1 MMRNLQMHHRIG
13 LVLIVILGLSAASLA
28 DIIILSDG
36 RQFEG
41 QVVAEKDDV
50 VQFDTVISGIR
61 AKLSFKRSEVTSL
74 EKKPLADDFFDEAE
88 SYASQRDEEAKKE
101 TLYLEIPIVGRFKE
115 QVFDRAVRLTL
126 AYAKRQEIPHIVFTV
141 DSSGGA
147 VDEAILLYRRLKQY
161 SDAMSYHAIVRNCT
175 GEALVIPF
183 LCDTV
188 YLVPGGKIGGS
199 DQRLQDAPRQ
209 WAKKAESVVRKQIA
223 ENLEAEAQR
232 RGRKG
237 QIIKAMFDP
246 TEEIAAWEASDGE
259 IVMGRTPPE
268 DLPPDQLIFKN
279 GPDRVLVLS
288 FEQAKRLGIPVI
300 EGGKEELDEMLG
312 LGNWREESDRGRSD
326 MNKAIA
332 YHRKRATQK
341 QAKYEDDLVRNV
353 RMRETTKQAIEYN
366 LKQAATWNPTDASY
380 RTISRYLDVGWDPA
394 ATFDMQVWT
403 PESRRRW
410 RSRTEACGYYLE
422 RALEGIEAMIN
433 LDREAVRLGLSPT
446 YRDNELVFMQDD
458 VKTKLTILSRHRYRV
473 GE

>member
-1 MMRNLQMHHRIG
+1 MMRSLHIDRWMG
-13 LVLIVILGLSAASLA
+13 LVVIVVLGLSAASRA
-28 DIIILSDG
+28 DLITLVDG

-41 QVVAEKDDV
+41 QIVTEKEDV
-50 VQFDTVISGIR
+50 VQLDAVIAGIR
-61 AKLSFKRSEVTSL
+61 ATLSFKRSDVKSL
-74 EKKPLADDFFDEAE
+74 ETKPLADDFFDEAE
-88 SYASQRDEEAKKE
+88 SYASQHTEQSKKQ

-115 QVFDRAVRLTL
+115 QVFAKAVRLTL
-126 AYAKRQEIPHIVFTV
+126 AYAKRQEIPHIVFTI
-141 DSSGGA
+141 DSSGGPL
-147 VDEAILLYRRLKQY
+147 DETILLYKRLKQY
-161 SDAMSYHAIVRNCT
+161 SDVLSYHAIVRNCT

-188 YLVPGGKIGGS
+188 YLVPGSKIGGS
-199 DQRLQDAPRQ
+199 DRRLQDTPKR
-209 WAKKAESVVRKQIA
+209 WANRAESVVRKQIA

-246 TEEIAAWEASDGE
+246 EEELAAWEASDGE
-259 IVMGRTPPE
+259 IVMDRTPPE
-268 DLPPDQLIFKN
+268 DLPAERLIFKN

-300 EGGKEELDEMLG
+300 EGVKALHDEMLG
-312 LGNWREESDRGRSD
+312 LANWGEESDRGRTD

-332 YHRKRATQK
+332 YQRRRATQK
-341 QAKYEDDLVRNV
+341 QAKYEDDIVRNV
-353 RMRETTKQAIEYN
+353 RMRETTQQAIEYN

-380 RTISRYLDVGWDPA
+380 RTLSRFFNAGWDPA
-394 ATFDMQVWT
+394 ATFDMHVWT

-410 RSRTEACGYYLE
+410 RSRVEACGYYLE
-422 RALEGIEAMIN
+422 RALAGIEAMMG
-433 LDREAVRLGLSPT
+433 LDREAAELGLSPT

-458 VKTKLTILSRHRYRV
+458 VKMKLTVLSEHRYRI